1 LDKREREQIIVNAH
15 LEKMMEDMKTS
26 EDIIFSKRFIEYY
39 EQKGFDVGSFKRRR
53 EYREILIS
61 VINYN

>member
-1 LDKREREQIIVNAH
+1 
-15 LEKMMEDMKTS
+15 MMEDMKTS